1 MRAKQE
7 GTETQCNSLKSQG
20 NQFFSLGLFMQAAM
34 MYSEA
39 LDLQPENTVLLNN
52 RAMAYLKQG
61 MADEAIA
68 DADRSLDL
76 DRSNENIKAFWRR
89 AQALLDLE
97 RYKEAELAADAG
109 IAVQANNQHLARVR
123 RKAREATAQRRL
135 CGVDWVGQM
144 ENGVEKKFS
153 FAKDG
158 QMSMTVIGHSLQ
170 ATYDLSVECT
180 PQSMLVKMKPFPG
193 SGSAP
198 PPPVPYIYEFREQ
211 DEELWICHPVE
222 NNDLP
227 TKFEGRG
234 FTRLRRV
241 EQAPEPSSSEPLEQR
256 LARYMQEFNDIL
268 PLIPPQLPERPS
280 EDEVSQE
287 ILLMDKVNKLKQRYG
302 HEVHQKAMEL
312 ARGEPAP
319 AGAGLESLAEGLR
332 LRLVARKVIQDSPK
346 REAAENENA
355 VAEAKAQEVQRSG
368 LLAALGPLARKL
380 CCR

>member
-1 MRAKQE
+1 MQDEGKDRKQDFLHFRRALDGMRAKQE

-135 CGVDWVGQM
+135 CGVDW
-144 ENGVEKKFS
+144 
-153 FAKDG
+153 
-158 QMSMTVIGHSLQ
+158 
-170 ATYDLSVECT
+170 
-180 PQSMLVKMKPFPG
+180 
-193 SGSAP
+193 
-198 PPPVPYIYEFREQ
+198 
-211 DEELWICHPVE
+211 
-222 NNDLP
+222 
-227 TKFEGRG
+227 
-234 FTRLRRV
+234 
-241 EQAPEPSSSEPLEQR
+241 
-256 LARYMQEFNDIL
+256 
-268 PLIPPQLPERPS
+268 
-280 EDEVSQE
+280 
-287 ILLMDKVNKLKQRYG
+287 
-302 HEVHQKAMEL
+302 
-312 ARGEPAP
+312 
-319 AGAGLESLAEGLR
+319 
-332 LRLVARKVIQDSPK
+332 
-346 REAAENENA
+346 
-355 VAEAKAQEVQRSG
+355 
-368 LLAALGPLARKL
+368 
-380 CCR
+380 